1 MKESLVSLNHEFV
14 IVDNDIDKS
23 SWNKISSDFCK
34 NKKNFEYVAIYDD
47 YIQYFSDFF
56 NFFTLYNLARDENIQ
71 GLCYYGV
78 TKIPFEALDSVLEML
93 ELILRIFEFAP
104 DEINLTNNY
113 VCVFAHNPDF
123 IGNHKKGYCK
133 RLKISK
139 DKFCKKLK
147 DVIKLFSKAKTEKR
161 CIIHIGI

>member
-1 MKESLVSLNHEFV
+1 MTLISLTGIKYRRTFIRIRKILNMWQFMMIIFSISV
-14 IVDNDIDKS
+14 I
-23 SWNKISSDFCK
+23 
-34 NKKNFEYVAIYDD
+34 
-47 YIQYFSDFF
+47 FF